1 MPPTDTAI
9 ALLTQ
14 RVETMH
20 EGFGEM
26 KAVLQKLAD
35 AVNTMALVE
44 ERQAQLAASLERA
57 FKAIETLAARVA
69 TLEAQAPITRQ
80 TNEWVTRGIFAVTA
94 AALTYVAKKVG
105 LV

>member
-44 ERQAQLAASLERA
+44 ERQAQLSAAIERAFNSIEKIERRVASLEL
-57 FKAIETLAARVA
+57 LA
-69 TLEAQAPITRQ
+69 PSTRQ
-80 TNEWVTRGIFAVTA
+80 TNEWVTRGIFAVAA
-94 AALTYVAKKVG
+94 AALTFIAKKVG